1 MRTRGLVPLTL
12 MIVLLASAGFGAGH
26 AASSYDGWERVLH
39 DCDDD
44 WGTHESGDEED
55 SQDRSGHDL
64 VALDVHEGTAPD
76 DTRAVALRLTMD
88 LGFAEGESGWLNDTV
103 TFTVNRSSGADFT
116 VTTTVVTTD
125 NETFTV
131 ASGQAQNQTLTPLE
145 RTDTDDGRFYV
156 DLWYGYDQLGVDDGD
171 NLTGFHVQ
179 GQLNQSDRDHMAG
192 GYTPADGLRLNECPP
207 GTGETRQD
215 STPYQINQA
224 PGLPPQPSFDVT
236 PSDPVT
242 GQEITFNDTSTD
254 PDGEITAW
262 SWDLGDGTTEDTP
275 NLTHT
280 YDAPGSY
287 TVSLTVTDDR
297 DNEVT
302 TDQEI
307 TVADAAPEAGFTW
320 SPNEPHVG
328 QTVSFTD
335 TSTDAEDGTLAHAW
349 TFGDGETAMA
359 ANPDHV
365 YDAPGTYAVTLNVTD
380 DAGQTDTITQQVTV
394 IEATDED
401 DTTDDSG
408 DGESQADDESQGNQ
422 DPVAEIAFSPEA
434 PLEGET
440 VTFRDVST
448 DPDGEITSR
457 SWTFG
462 DTVSSEKRV
471 ANHTYTQEG
480 EYTVTLTVT
489 DDQGAT
495 NTTSLTIEVLPA
507 SAVGGDDEALNQT
520 AGDEALNQTNATGN
534 QTANGVPALPLVAV
548 LSVLAV
554 AAAVRRR

>member
-1 MRTRGLVPLTL
+1 MPLTL

-26 AASSYDGWERVLH
+26 AASSYDGWDRVLH

-44 WGTHESGDEED
+44 WGDHGEDDEED

-76 DTRAVALRLTMD
+76 DTRAVGLRLTMD
-88 LGFAEGESGWLNDTV
+88 LGFADDETGWLNDTV
-103 TFTVNRSSGADFT
+103 TFTVNRSSGDDFT

-131 ASGQAQNQTLTPLE
+131 ASGEDQNQTLTPLE
-145 RTDTDDGRFYV
+145 RTDTDDGRFHV

-179 GQLNQSDRDHMAG
+179 GQFDDSDRDHMAG
-192 GYTPADGLRLNECPP
+192 GYTPAEGVAFNLCPP
-207 GTGETRQD
+207 GTDDTRQD
-215 STPYQINQA
+215 STPYQISQA
-224 PGLPPQPSFDVT
+224 PGLPPQPGFDVS

-242 GQEITFNDTSTD
+242 GQQITVNDTSTD
-254 PDGEITAW
+254 PDGEIIAW
-262 SWDLGDGTTEDTP
+262 SWDLGDGTTADTP
-275 NLTHT
+275 NLTHA
-280 YDAPGSY
+280 YDAPGDY

-302 TDQEI
+302 TDQDI

-320 SPNEPHVG
+320 SPNEPEAG
-328 QTVSFTD
+328 QTVTFTD
-335 TSTDAEDGTLAHAW
+335 TSTDPEPGALAHEW
-349 TFGDGETAMA
+349 TFGDGGSATS

-365 YDAPGTYAVTLNVTD
+365 YETPGTYVVTLNVTD
-380 DAGQTDTITQQVTV
+380 SGGQTDTVTHEITVVEATPDD
-394 IEATDED
+394 EATDDEAD
-401 DTTDDSG
+401 DQSDETDD
-408 DGESQADDESQGNQ
+408 QADDGNQ
-422 DPVAEIAFSPEA
+422 DPVAEFAFSPDA
-434 PLEGET
+434 PIEGQT
-440 VTFRDVST
+440 ITFRDAST
-448 DPDGEITSR
+448 DPDGEIVSY

-462 DTVSSEKRV
+462 DTVSDEERV
-471 ANHTYTQEG
+471 VNHTYNEEG

-495 NTTSLTIEVLPA
+495 NTTSLTIDVLPA
-507 SAVGGDDEALNQT
+507 SAVGGNDETLDQT
-520 AGDEALNQTNATGN
+520 AADQAGNQTNGTGN
-534 QTANGVPALPLVAV
+534 ETADGVPAVPLVAV

-554 AAAVRRR
+554 AAAIGRR